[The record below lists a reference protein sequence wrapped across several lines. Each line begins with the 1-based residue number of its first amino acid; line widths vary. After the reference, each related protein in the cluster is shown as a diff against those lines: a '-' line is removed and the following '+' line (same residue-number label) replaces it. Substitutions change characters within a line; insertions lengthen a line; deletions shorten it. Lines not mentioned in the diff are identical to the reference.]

1 MDIDVLIDQYGFLV
15 VLCGLGASIICGILK
30 IPIAKYIR
38 VQELGEKG
46 TSDRIRNVCTAIVAV
61 LSVITIAVYR
71 CVSVMS
77 AEPLLH
83 PDLYVE
89 ILSSVAFAKVAYML
103 YEGVGPVSIKK
114 AIHTLIEKIV
124 SRKASSHEQDDDVT
138 DLVSKVQ
145 SALTDIIH
153 MPLTDTQKDTL
164 EKTLRGEDDGG
175 QASE

>member
-38 VQELGEKG
+38 TQGLSEKD
-46 TSDRIRNVCTAIVAV
+46 TSDRIRNVCTAIVAI
-61 LSVITIAVYR
+61 LSVIAIAVYR

-83 PDLYVE
+83 TDLYVE

-114 AIHTLIEKIV
+114 AVHTLIEKIA
-124 SRKASSHEQDDDVT
+124 SRKAASSDDVT
-138 DLVSKVQ
+138 DMVSKVQ